1 MIYALLC
8 EQAARR
14 PQAVAIAGEQS
25 ALNYGRL
32 LREVNKTAAYLQSLP
47 VQRGESILIGIPPC
61 PELYVVFHAAS
72 ALGITLIAVLPSE
85 RIPLPILKADPAV
98 AVGQE
103 SFVRDAKKTFANLR
117 HGILWN
123 RKGGLQIPGSDARFR
138 QKTPVCKEPV
148 LAVSSSG
155 TTGVPS
161 VHYRSAEIMTEQAK
175 LRLQILG
182 ITADDTLLATRP
194 FNNGSSF
201 NQYIAT
207 PLAGGCKVVV
217 REKFQR
223 FTAIEA
229 IARERVTIIY
239 AVPFIFEL
247 LASLPQDCRP
257 DLSSVRLCVSVAAP
271 LARSVWQTF
280 YDRYGI
286 FIRQGY
292 GASQVSPLFTF
303 SPSGL
308 HGPVGHVSG
317 PFPIAV
323 LDDRQTVLGPDRV
336 GEIAFDCSRL
346 SPTWER
352 FFENNPNRVGEYL
365 LTGDLGRIDAG
376 GNLYVVG
383 RKSPFIKVGGNRVE
397 PAEVEDVLR
406 SHRDVV
412 EAVVY
417 GLNPGQSDETV
428 AAVIVP
434 AKELTA
440 EEILRHCARR
450 LDGYK
455 CPKKIEFRTE
465 LERNAHGKIARHVFA
480 GRSGY

>member
-14 PQAVAIAGEQS
+14 PESVAVAGELTS
-25 ALNYGRL
+25 LTYGRL
-32 LREVNKTAAYLQSLP
+32 LHEVDKAAAYLQSLP
-47 VQRGESILIGIPPC
+47 VRRGDSILIGIPPC
-61 PELYVVFHAAS
+61 LDLYVVFHAVS
-72 ALGITLIAVLPSE
+72 ALGITLIPVLPSE
-85 RIPLPILKADPAV
+85 KIPLPILKARPVA

-103 SFVRDAKKTFANLR
+103 SFVRDAKSSFSGLK
-117 HGILWN
+117 HGILWS
-123 RKGGLQIPGSDARFR
+123 REGGLGIPEADAPFR
-138 QKTPVCKEPV
+138 QPARVCNDPV

-161 VHYRSAEIMTEQAK
+161 IHYRSAEVMSEQAQ
-175 LRLQILG
+175 LRVQILG
-182 ITADDTLLATRP
+182 LTAGDALLATRP

-201 NQYIAT
+201 NQYVVM

-229 IARERVTIIY
+229 IAREKVTILY
-239 AVPFIFEL
+239 AVPFVFEL
-247 LASLPQDCRP
+247 LASLPQDFRA
-257 DLSSVRLCVSVAAP
+257 DMSSVRLCVSVAAP
-271 LARSVWQTF
+271 LSRSVWQSF
-280 YDRYGI
+280 YDRFGI

-292 GASQVSPLFTF
+292 GASHVSPLFTY

-308 HGPVGHVSG
+308 HGPVGHVSR

-323 LDDRQTVLGPDRV
+323 VDDRQTVQGPEQV
-336 GEIAFDCSRL
+336 GEIAFDCSGL
-346 SPTWER
+346 APNWKR
-352 FFENNPNRVGEYL
+352 FFENKPNRAGKYL
-365 LTGDLGRIDAG
+365 LTGDLGRIDAA

-406 SHRDVV
+406 SHPDVV

-417 GLNPGQSDETV
+417 GLHPGQSDESV

-455 CPKKIEFRTE
+455 CPRKIDFRKE
-465 LERNAHGKIARHVFA
+465 LERNAHGKIARHIFA
-480 GRSGY
+480 GSGRF